1 MWKPEHRLAADR
13 RGLRYPSDL
22 TDAEWAIVAPMIPP
36 GRHGSLLTR
45 LEQRGG
51 VALAFMAAA
60 PWIMLLIAAAI
71 LAETDRCLITSRT
84 LPQSRI

>member
-1 MWKPEHRLAADR
+1 LTLKLRPTGFGSGAYKDNVDSNVFSGESLIGRFRAG
-13 RGLRYPSDL
+13 RGR
-22 TDAEWAIVAPMIPP
+22 M
-36 GRHGSLLTR
+36 TR

-51 VALAFMAAA
+51 VAIAFMAAA

>member
-1 MWKPEHRLAADR
+1 M
-13 RGLRYPSDL
+13 
-22 TDAEWAIVAPMIPP
+22 
-36 GRHGSLLTR
+36 TR
-45 LEQRGG
+45 LEQRSG
-51 VALAFMAAA
+51 VAIAFMAAA